1 MMDPPALSGA
11 VNVAPGSGAVP
22 NTADEEKNSKIDS
35 ASVSQS
41 IIDNPKIRDLQ
52 NLNKKLEEELQEMR
66 ESFNQKDNSEHFKK
80 IQELFNKI
88 QIENKNL
95 RIYNQKCESKLE
107 SK

>member
-1 MMDPPALSGA
+1 
-11 VNVAPGSGAVP
+11 
-22 NTADEEKNSKIDS
+22 
-35 ASVSQS
+35 
-41 IIDNPKIRDLQ
+41 
-52 NLNKKLEEELQEMR
+52 MR
-66 ESFNQKDNSEHFKK
+66 EAFAQKDNSDHYKK